1 MLHFAHI
8 VNPVKVRESSDL
20 YHAQPITFASILA
33 AQERAKLMCE
43 VSLYTTQYEEDK
55 EIIPSGFSVLPNLER
70 SVLDVYSELKVRKL
84 PLIADILKVLQENSN
99 ADYFIY
105 TNVDIGLMPHFY
117 TYVALQIA
125 KGHDALVVNRRRLQS
140 KYTKVEELPE
150 IYADLGASHPGFDCF
165 VFKRS
170 LLEKFVLGDICVGV
184 SFIGVALAHNIFS
197 LAEKPLYIPDQH
209 LTFHIGVDVLVPRS
223 NAFYKHNRSE
233 FFTKV
238 QAALKPFFKLEK
250 FPYAAL
256 PFPKRAL
263 KWILNPSLFTKNYL
277 ELEGKSFKQKSK
289 TRLDEIRW
297 RILQK

>member
-1 MLHFAHI
+1 ML
-8 VNPVKVRESSDL
+8 E
-20 YHAQPITFASILA
+20 
-33 AQERAKLMCE
+33 AQERAKGICDI
-43 VSLYTTQYEEDK
+43 SLFTTQYEEDK
-55 EIIPSGFSVLPNLER
+55 EIIPQGFTLLQNLER
-70 SVLDVYSELKVRKL
+70 SVLEVNTLLQGRKL
-84 PLIADILKVLQENSN
+84 PLIADILRALQENSN

-125 KGHDALVVNRRRLQS
+125 NGHDALVINRRRLLS
-140 KYTKVEELPE
+140 KYLKVEELPE

-197 LAEKPLYIPDQH
+197 LAKKPLFIPDQH

-223 NAFYKHNRSE
+223 NAFYKHNRGE

-263 KWILNPSLFTKNYL
+263 KWMLNPSLFTKNYL
-277 ELEGKSFKQKSK
+277 ELEGKSFLQKCK

>member
-1 MLHFAHI
+1 M
-8 VNPVKVRESSDL
+8 E
-20 YHAQPITFASILA
+20 
-33 AQERAKLMCE
+33 AQERAKASCE
-43 VSLYTTQYEEDK
+43 VLLYTTQFEEDK
-55 EIIPSGFSVLPNLER
+55 EIIPSGFSALPNLER
-70 SVLDVYSELKVRKL
+70 SVLDVNTELKGRKL
-84 PLIADILKVLQENSN
+84 PLIADILKALQENSN

-117 TYVALQIA
+117 NYVAQKIA
-125 KGHDALVVNRRRLQS
+125 GGHDALVINRRRLNAQ
-140 KYTKVEELPE
+140 YTQVRELPE

-165 VFKRS
+165 VFRRS

-197 LAEKPLYIPDQH
+197 LAEKPLFVPDQH

-223 NAFYKHNRSE
+223 NAFYKHNRGE

-263 KWILNPSLFTKNYL
+263 KWMLNPSLFTKNYL
-277 ELEGKSFKQKSK
+277 ELEGKSFLQKCK